1 MHQILSEIEIGA
13 TASRVWSILTDF
25 AAYPS
30 WNPFIRSISGDV
42 EAGRRLA
49 VSIQPDGGRAMTFRP
64 TVLVAEPNSELRW
77 VGRILFP
84 GIFDGEHFFKITAS
98 ESGRIRLTQ
107 GETFSG
113 VLVGLAKASLDR
125 GTKAGF
131 DAMNHALKERAEKL

>member
-77 VGRILFP
+77 AVAR
-84 GIFDGEHFFKITAS
+84 TANL
-98 ESGRIRLTQ
+98 RL
-107 GETFSG
+107 
-113 VLVGLAKASLDR
+113 
-125 GTKAGF
+125 
-131 DAMNHALKERAEKL
+131 